1 MNSAGARKLHT
12 EDYDYNHTYDYNH
25 DYDFDYDYE
34 HEYEER
40 IEKSPEFAVL
50 RELKIKRNNAKVK
63 ANLVVKVSIIL
74 ILGLIIAFRY
84 ASITELGY
92 KVNAM
97 QNQLDEL
104 KSENARI
111 ETNIARQMNLAE
123 ISEIAINE
131 LGMQKPQSYQI
142 VRINVVPTDQTEIH
156 DMKFTK
162 EENNTPWYKN
172 VFDEIK
178 AFLGIC

>member
-1 MNSAGARKLHT
+1 MNSAGARELHT
-12 EDYDYNHTYDYNH
+12 EDYDYDHAYDYG
-25 DYDFDYDYE
+25 YDFDYDYE
-34 HEYEER
+34 ER
-40 IEKSPEFAVL
+40 IEQSPEFAVL

-63 ANLVVKVSIIL
+63 ANLVIKVSIII

-97 QNQLDEL
+97 QNQLDEI
-104 KSENARI
+104 KAENSRL

-156 DMKFTK
+156 EMKFTK
-162 EENNTPWYKN
+162 DENNTPWYKN
-172 VFDEIK
+172 VLDEIK

>member
-1 MNSAGARKLHT
+1 MNSAGARELHT
-12 EDYDYNHTYDYNH
+12 EDYDYDHAYDYG
-25 DYDFDYDYE
+25 YDFDYDYE
-34 HEYEER
+34 ER
-40 IEKSPEFAVL
+40 IELSPEFAVL

-63 ANLVVKVSIIL
+63 ANLVIKVSIII

-97 QNQLDEL
+97 QNQLDEI
-104 KSENARI
+104 KAENSRL

-156 DMKFTK
+156 EMKFTK
-162 EENNTPWYKN
+162 DENNTPWYKN
-172 VFDEIK
+172 VLDEIK

>member
-1 MNSAGARKLHT
+1 MKSAGARKLHT
-12 EDYDYNHTYDYNH
+12 EDYDYNYAYDYGYDIN
-25 DYDFDYDYE
+25 YDFE
-34 HEYEER
+34 EEYEER
-40 IEKSPEFAVL
+40 IEQSPEFAVL

-92 KVNAM
+92 KINTM
-97 QNQLDEL
+97 QNQLDEI
-104 KSENARI
+104 KAENSRL

-123 ISEIAINE
+123 ISQIAINE

-142 VRINVVPTDQTEIH
+142 VRIKV
-156 DMKFTK
+156 
-162 EENNTPWYKN
+162 
-172 VFDEIK
+172 
-178 AFLGIC
+178 